1 MFECKI
7 PLNTQ
12 RKFRRL
18 AQAFV
23 AQSLSDYGLVF
34 FVVDFRLLRFVV
46 VVGFR
51 LLRFVAVVGFRLLR
65 FVVVVFRLVVL
76 FQVLSQLQMK
86 KGYLC
91 TNKKGLLVNFCGKR
105 LRFGI
110 C

>member
-51 LLRFVAVVGFRLLR
+51 LLRFV
-65 FVVVVFRLVVL
+65 VVVFRLVVL